1 MAAFE
6 YEALDSAGKRRT
18 GLVTAENA
26 RLARR
31 ELRRMALLPLRIDVT
46 DAAQETATDS
56 GGRLSRAG
64 MNGRD
69 LVLATRQLATLLGAG
84 APVEEALRSIAMQAD
99 RAAVRRTLM
108 AVREAVMEGASLSE
122 AMAAR
127 PRVFP
132 PLYRAMVAA
141 GESAGTLGEVLER
154 QAALMEKRRAM
165 THRVMTALTYPAL
178 LALTAIAVVI
188 VLMVFIVPK
197 VVAQFETMGQS
208 LPPITEAVI
217 AISGFLADYGLAI
230 ALALAA
236 GGLLFARA
244 MRRQDFAARVDGLL
258 LRLPLIGRL
267 IRALHAAR
275 MARTLGTLL
284 SAGVPA
290 VEAMT
295 AAAGTV
301 RSPVIRTGLERAA
314 ADMREGAGLA
324 RALKRTGLL
333 PPLVAY
339 MAAVGESSGRTEDML
354 ARAADYLESEFES
367 VTQTVLSLLEPLIII
382 VMGLIVATIVLAI
395 LMPILQLN
403 SLAIL

>member
-6 YEALDSAGKRRT
+6 YEALDSTGKRRT
-18 GLVTAENA
+18 GLVSAENA

-31 ELRRMALLPLRIDVT
+31 ELRRMALLPLRLDMS
-46 DAAQETATDS
+46 ETAAEGAEAGGGKVARS
-56 GGRLSRAG
+56 G
-64 MNGRD
+64 MKGRD
-69 LVLATRQLATLLGAG
+69 LVLATRQLATLLSAG

-108 AVREAVMEGASLSE
+108 AVREAVIEGASLSE

-141 GESAGTLGEVLER
+141 GENAGTLGVVLER
-154 QAALMEKRRAM
+154 QAALMEKRRALN
-165 THRVMTALTYPAL
+165 HRVMTALTYPAL

-217 AISGFLADYGLAI
+217 ALSAFLGDYGAVL
-230 ALALAA
+230 ALALVA
-236 GGLLFARA
+236 GGLGLMRA
-244 MRRQDFAARVDGLL
+244 MQREVFAARVDGLL
-258 LRLPLIGRL
+258 LRLPLLGRL
-267 IRALHAAR
+267 IRSLHAAR

-301 RSPVIRTGLERAA
+301 RSPVIRAGLDRAT

-339 MAAVGESSGRTEDML
+339 MAAVGESSGQTEDML

-367 VTQTVLSLLEPLIII
+367 VTQTALSLLEPLIII
-382 VMGLIVATIVLAI
+382 VMGLIVATVVLAI